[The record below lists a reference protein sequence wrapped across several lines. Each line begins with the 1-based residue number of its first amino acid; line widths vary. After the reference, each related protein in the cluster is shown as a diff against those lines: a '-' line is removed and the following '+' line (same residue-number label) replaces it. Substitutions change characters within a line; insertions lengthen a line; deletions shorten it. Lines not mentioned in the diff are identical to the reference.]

1 MNAIEKLNALY
12 KKKAALEVVRL
23 EKEKLIDGVLTPEI
37 RKQIAD
43 IEAEFSDKTMAVTAD
58 IQALEGEIK
67 QEVVSGGETVKGDY
81 LMAVFAKGRVSWDTK
96 ALDGYVAA
104 HPEVAQF
111 RKVGEPSVSIR
122 AL

>member
-12 KKKAALEVVRL
+12 EKKAALEVVRL

>member
-1 MNAIEKLNALY
+1 MNTVEKLNELY
-12 KKKAALEVVRL
+12 EKKAALEVVRL
-23 EKEKLIDGVLTPEI
+23 EKEKLIDSVLTPEI

-43 IEAEFSDKTMAVTAD
+43 IEAEFADKTMVVNAD
-58 IQALEGEIK
+58 IQTIEAEIK
-67 QEVVSGGETVKGDY
+67 QAVVSEGETVKGDY

-111 RKVGEPSVSIR
+111 RKVGDPSVSIR